1 MVTKVYLVY
10 NSYHMVTKETQ
21 PSNVI
26 KIKTSSIA
34 LQINK
39 STWKKHSP
47 RQNTDLY
54 IRDTKLTGYY
64 IRIRPNGKKTYN
76 CSARLG
82 GVGSKKYIT
91 IGDCN
96 LLTQDEARETAR
108 QYLNLLKQ
116 GTHPKLKIRKE
127 AGKNKTLNDL
137 VEEYL
142 SSNKFLKE
150 SSRKDYRTRIKNCM
164 PSLWKKPI
172 VEIQTEDVEDWWSRS
187 NGSRNNQIAFG
198 YARKLMSRATA
209 SRYIDRNP
217 FNDAKELIGDFPP
230 PVRKTNHISKTQLWK
245 FFNAFKEIGERIT
258 PTMRDFF
265 VFLLVT
271 GKRSEEVRTLSWNN
285 VDFKNGTITLE
296 KTKNNKVDVIPMTDF
311 MYVMLKH
318 REKTKHPLWVFQNRT
333 GDGYIKDS
341 RKSLKKISDKADLG
355 FHITPHDFRRTFS
368 TALGELKISNEEIAI
383 LLNHSKRDVTEGY
396 IFRTLEYKQNN
407 LEQLEKY
414 FNDYGEQFLNYIC
427 VYWYEG
433 NSNIFSPEFIDN
445 SMRSNLDKEKE
456 REYLLGVNE
465 DKYEGLGHPEYK
477 EPKKTL

>member
-1 MVTKVYLVY
+1 MVTKDA
-10 NSYHMVTKETQ
+10 Q
-21 PSNVI
+21 QSNVL
-26 KIKTSSIA
+26 KIKTSSIGI
-34 LQINK
+34 QINK

-47 RQNTDLY
+47 RHNIDLY

-96 LLTQDEARETAR
+96 LVTQDEARETAR

-116 GTHPKLKIRKE
+116 GTHPKLKIRAE

-142 SSNKFLKE
+142 NASKTLKE
-150 SSRKDYRTRIKNCM
+150 SSRRDYRSRIKNSM
-164 PSLWKKPI
+164 PSIWKKPI
-172 VEIQTEDVEDWWSRS
+172 VEIQTADIEDWWSSS
-187 NGSRNNQIAFG
+187 NGSRSNQIAFI

-209 SRYIDRNP
+209 SRYIERNP
-217 FNDAKELIGDFPP
+217 FNDAKELIGNFPP
-230 PVRKTNHISKTQLWK
+230 PVRKNNHISKPQLWK
-245 FFNAFKEIGERIT
+245 FFNAFKEVGEKIT

-265 VFLLVT
+265 IFLLVT
-271 GKRSEEVRTLSWNN
+271 GKRSEEVRTLTWQN

-296 KTKNNKVDVIPMTDF
+296 KTKNDRVDIIPMTDF

-318 REKTKHPLWVFQNRT
+318 REETKHPLWVFQNRT
-333 GDGYIKDS
+333 GDSYIKDS

-355 FHITPHDFRRTFS
+355 FRITPHDFRRTFA
-368 TALGELKISNEEIAI
+368 TALAELKISNEDVAV
-383 LLNHSKRDVTEGY
+383 LLNHARGNVTEGY
-396 IFRTLEYKQNN
+396 IFTTLDYKQKN

-414 FNDYGEQFLNYIC
+414 FNNYGELFLNDIS
-427 VYWYEG
+427 VNWYGG
-433 NSNIFSPEFIDN
+433 NSNMFEPAFVDSSVRTD
-445 SMRSNLDKEKE
+445 LDKEKQ
-456 REYLLGVNE
+456 REYLLGRNE
-465 DKYEGLGHPEYK
+465 DKYEGIGHPEFK
-477 EPKKTL
+477 EPIK